1 MKRAKLSWFLAIFL
15 VPSAGARARAESFD
29 ARIAPDAFVNCGA
42 ARHVLGIDVSSYQG
56 AIDWRRVRAA
66 GVAFAFARVSD
77 GLDVVDDRF
86 AANFLGMKRAGVRR
100 GAYQHFRASVDPKR
114 QADLL
119 VRSVARLGRPDLPLV
134 ADVETD
140 DGMTVDE
147 VRARLRVW
155 LRRIERRTGRR
166 PIVYTSPSMSA
177 TLGDAFGA
185 YHLWVAHYEVDCPK
199 LPDGWTRWRIWQ
211 RSSAGQVDG
220 IRGNVDLDVF
230 AGTARELRRFERSE
244 AGHARL
250 AGK

>member
-1 MKRAKLSWFLAIFL
+1 VGL
-15 VPSAGARARAESFD
+15 VIVGAPPAVGAQPE
-29 ARIAPDAFVNCGA
+29 AAPFAADAFVDCGV

-56 AIDWRRVRAA
+56 PIDWKRVRRA
-66 GVAFAFARVSD
+66 GIGFAFARVSD
-77 GLDVVDDRF
+77 GLDVVDERF
-86 AANFLGMKRAGVRR
+86 AANFVGMRRAGIRR

-119 VRSVARLGRPDLPLV
+119 VRSVLRLGRPDLPLV

-140 DGMTVDE
+140 DGMSADD

-166 PIVYTSPSMSA
+166 PIVYTSPAMSG

-199 LPDGWTRWRIWQ
+199 LPDGWKRWRFWQ
-211 RSSAGQVDG
+211 RSSVGKVDG
-220 IRGNVDLDVF
+220 IKGNVDLDVF
-230 AGTARELRRFERSE
+230 AGTARELRRFDRLG
-244 AGHARL
+244 AGPERL
-250 AGK
+250 AGN